1 MRNLNYHQHHSS
13 WNCNENLYKVL
24 LLLSFE
30 YGGYNEQASYMF
42 RVSAFVFYS
51 LMFFIA
57 GLGLCI
63 IFSCSYDAY
72 IYTTSTE
79 RMFCDKEACKPL
91 LWSTCRGRVT
101 QICVNKQCC
110 HYCRPFPLAWRQ
122 KIFYLHQS
130 LSNICVHW
138 QKSSEIWSE
147 ILRYSFY
154 QMHLT
159 INSAKY
165 PPFCLGSNVLS
176 VWLRPGIQFPISAK
190 GFIYS
195 YSNPD

>member
-1 MRNLNYHQHHSS
+1 MRNFNSHQHHFS

-30 YGGYNEQASYMF
+30 YGGYNEQTSYMF

-72 IYTTSTE
+72 IYITSTE
-79 RMFCDKEACKPL
+79 TMFCDKEACKPL
-91 LWSTCRGRVT
+91 LWSTCL
-101 QICVNKQCC
+101 NKQCR
-110 HYCRPFPLAWRQ
+110 HYFSFFGLMA
-122 KIFYLHQS
+122 KILHLNQS
-130 LSNICVHW
+130 LSINCVHW
-138 QKSSEIWSE
+138 QKSSEIWIE
-147 ILRYSFY
+147 ILAYSFN

-159 INSAKY
+159 I
-165 PPFCLGSNVLS
+165 
-176 VWLRPGIQFPISAK
+176 
-190 GFIYS
+190 YS
-195 YSNPD
+195 SK